1 MRNSANLIV
10 ARAIKR
16 LIANPTSLLSG
27 LGMSVFFL
35 VVYDAAIGG
44 IDFLPQF
51 SGAGYMAYLLPMG
64 VVSLLFASSAGSA
77 QSLSKDIASGYFYRI
92 ASAPVPRF
100 SFVLAAIL
108 ADAVG
113 IFLSAL
119 AILGLGILLGAPA
132 RGVFHRADE
141 IPDGRATHE
150 GKRRFADAPA
160 RPHSVEREP
169 RERKLFDVL
178 QPPKPIAVFRALW
191 HREKSPL
198 GVQAHRVLVDTGGAR
213 EVDCPV
219 MSAWRRFHGSHYIA
233 FSPKDS
239 ANHVTIVTFIPARLR
254 YTHG

>member
-119 AILGLGILLGAPA
+119 AILGLGILLWAPA
-132 RGVFHRADE
+132 RGGPRPPGIPGNAAWPRA
-141 IPDGRATHE
+141 PAGRAST
-150 GKRRFADAPA
+150 R
-160 RPHSVEREP
+160 
-169 RERKLFDVL
+169 
-178 QPPKPIAVFRALW
+178 
-191 HREKSPL
+191 
-198 GVQAHRVLVDTGGAR
+198 
-213 EVDCPV
+213 
-219 MSAWRRFHGSHYIA
+219 
-233 FSPKDS
+233 
-239 ANHVTIVTFIPARLR
+239 ARLR
-254 YTHG
+254 AFPGSAGRA

>member
-132 RGVFHRADE
+132 RGGPLGILGTAALATLFGGGISAVSAAAVIRTNKVE
-141 IPDGRATHE
+141 IAGAI
-150 GKRRFADAPA
+150 GSGIFMLLFLAPTF
-160 RPHSVEREP
+160 VP
-169 RERKLFDVL
+169 RELMGSRWL
-178 QPPKPIAVFRALW
+178 QIASDWNPLSYLMEAMRSLVSRTGDPNSVPIAFAL
-191 HREKSPL
+191 SIAFGL
-198 GVQAHRVLVDTGGAR
+198 GGAALA
-213 EVDCPV
+213 
-219 MSAWRRFHGSHYIA
+219 M
-233 FSPKDS
+233 FSVRKVL
-239 ANHVTIVTFIPARLR
+239 N
-254 YTHG
+254 